1 MPSHNP
7 DRGRR
12 LERSTYDTGNQHE
25 RSHLHA
31 GLTHGITEENRK
43 DVLDEFDTAR
53 RSFLRNT
60 LVGGGAVGLGALGLG
75 MTPMAHAASGV
86 AGSDPDAPGPRHYYI
101 PASPTPCYGVTS
113 VRSPSQCWKSN
124 R

>member
-1 MPSHNP
+1 MSDHICTP
-7 DRGRR
+7 GC
-12 LERSTYDTGNQHE
+12 
-25 RSHLHA
+25 
-31 GLTHGITEENRK
+31 THGITEENRK
-43 DVLDEFDTAR
+43 DVLDEFDPAR

-101 PASPTPCYGVTS
+101 PATPDTVLWGYFSKVAKP
-113 VRSPSQCWKSN
+113 VLEI
-124 R
+124 